1 MKITLRIDGKEKTY
15 QAPFVKARILKNY
28 LKLQK
33 DNNLDDIRDPETL
46 DEIIGLMV
54 EAYDGQ
60 FTIDE
65 VWDGVESKKLTPLIL
80 EFIGDITGANEDS
93 DDEGK

>member
-1 MKITLRIDGKEKTY
+1 MKITLRINDKEKTF